1 MKSDPHSLV
10 CMGQFGSTYAV
21 QGWLKLQ
28 SFTDPDEAIF
38 SYQPWFVGEGL
49 IGEGFAGESRARP
62 SREPVQIEAS
72 RRHGRGFV
80 VKLRGIEN
88 PEAARALIGK
98 KVYVSRAQLPALPD
112 GEYYW
117 ADLIGL
123 NVINRAGRH
132 LGQVKEL
139 METGA
144 NDVLV
149 IQPTQAGKANILIP
163 YVMQHYI
170 DRIDLD
176 AQTMLV
182 DWDWD
187 DESE

>member
-1 MKSDPHSLV
+1 MNSDPQHLV

-28 SFTDPDEAIF
+28 SFSDPDDGIL
-38 SYQPWFVGEGL
+38 SYQPWYTKEKQPL
-49 IGEGFAGESRARP
+49 N
-62 SREPVQIEAS
+62 IEQS

-80 VKLRGIEN
+80 VKVRGIDN
-88 PEAARALIGK
+88 PEMARALIGK
-98 KVYVSRAQLPALPD
+98 EVFVPRDQLPELAP

-117 ADLIGL
+117 ADLLGL
-123 NVINRAGRH
+123 KVINRAGRQ
-132 LGQVKEL
+132 LGKVEEM

-149 IQPTQAGKANILIP
+149 VKPDQAGKANILIP
-163 YVMQHYI
+163 YVMQRYI
-170 DRIDLD
+170 DSVDLA
-176 AQTMLV
+176 AQTIQV

-187 DESE
+187 EENE